1 MKASLV
7 YRITAVLLLLF
18 AAGHTFGFNQVD
30 SKWGVDNVVTSMAS
44 QKFEIS
50 GFQRTFWDFYLAA
63 GYMVSVFYVFAAI
76 LAWQLG
82 SLPRETLARMGL
94 TTWSFAIA
102 FAAVVELAWTHL
114 FLIPIIFSMVI
125 TLCLIAGAWLSTR
138 EPPARNR
145 RSK

>member
-30 SKWGVDNVVTSMAS
+30 PKWGVDNVVTSMAS

-138 EPPARNR
+138 ELPARNR

>member
-30 SKWGVDNVVTSMAS
+30 PKWGVDNVVTSMAS
-44 QKFEIS
+44 QEFEIS

>member
-30 SKWGVDNVVTSMAS
+30 PKWGVDNVVTSMAS

>member
-1 MKASLV
+1 
-7 YRITAVLLLLF
+7 
-18 AAGHTFGFNQVD
+18 
-30 SKWGVDNVVTSMAS
+30 MAS

>member
-18 AAGHTFGFNQVD
+18 AAGHTLGFNRVD
-30 SKWGVDNVVTSMAS
+30 PKWGVDNVVTSMAS

-82 SLPRETLARMGL
+82 SLPRETLAKMGL

-114 FLIPIIFSMVI
+114 FLVPIIFSMVI
-125 TLCLIAGAWLSTR
+125 TLSLIAGAWLSSSDPKSRTKR
-138 EPPARNR
+138 V
-145 RSK
+145 K